1 MMRDE
6 RADLEDTYW
15 AHMADAEE
23 WAEKA
28 VKAVGDFEA
37 SWIEVQAKAALATM
51 CAAQAQA
58 VAARLAVRDDD

>member
-15 AHMADAEE
+15 GHMVEAGR

-28 VKAVGDFEA
+28 VKAVGDLEA

-51 CAAQAQA
+51 CAAQAHQY
-58 VAARLAVRDDD
+58 